1 MSDQTFQRT
10 IKYEAELDSGF
21 GREVAASP
29 GGENLHACIQCGTCS
44 GTCPLSIYMDYTP
57 RRIIAMTRAGFKDEV
72 LRSNTIWLCAS
83 CYSCTVECPKQ
94 IKITDV
100 MYALKQKAIE
110 GKVYAKRFTIPALAR
125 EFYAGVKKR
134 GRNTESWLM
143 TNVMLKTN
151 PLELLRQSGLGLG
164 LFTRG
169 RMGIRPESIKN
180 KGELRKILHA
190 VEEETRGNPTAS
202 GDKERS

>member
-1 MSDQTFQRT
+1 MPDQRFQRT
-10 IKYEAELDSGF
+10 IKYEAELDPGF

-29 GGENLHACIQCGTCS
+29 GGESLHACIQCGTCS
-44 GTCPLSIYMDYTP
+44 GTCPLSVYMDYTP

-72 LRSNTIWLCAS
+72 LRSDTIWLCAS

-110 GKVYAKRFTIPALAR
+110 EKVYAKRFTIPVLAR

-151 PLELLRQSGLGLG
+151 PFDLFRQSGLGLA
-164 LFTRG
+164 LFIRG
-169 RMGIRPESIKN
+169 RMGIRAESIRKT
-180 KGELRKILHA
+180 GELRKILQA
-190 VEEETRGNPTAS
+190 VEEETRGNPAAS
-202 GDKERS
+202 GVKETS